1 MNREKSFRILLFSFL
16 LIFGFAFVEFV
27 GGILTNSLAL
37 LSDAGHMFTDAVSLS
52 IALLA
57 QYLVLKVKNKR
68 MTYGLY
74 RLEVLAALVNG
85 VFLLA
90 LVGYI
95 IYEALQRFQN
105 PEPVLGAQ
113 MLIIATLGLIVNLVV
128 GYILFKHSEENIN
141 VKAALLHVIT
151 DTLGSV
157 AAILA
162 GIAILGWKL
171 YIADPILSV
180 AVALLILPS
189 AYNVIKEALH
199 VLLEIA
205 PSHINTEELEK
216 ELLSLEGVKD
226 VHDLHVWSITPGT
239 EILTVHIVIE
249 DTSICNNILKS
260 VEEIAHRYGIKHTTI
275 QLERDGYACVEQ
287 CPLYHGKVEFHHHHH
302 HHEHGHRH

>member
-1 MNREKSFRILLFSFL
+1 MNREKSFKILLFSFL
-16 LIFGFAFVEFV
+16 LIFGFAFVEFI

-85 VFLLA
+85 VFLLG

-113 MLIIATLGLIVNLVV
+113 MLIIAILGLIVNLIV
-128 GYILFKHSEENIN
+128 GYTLFKHSEENIN
-141 VKAALLHVIT
+141 VKAALLHVVT

-162 GIAILGWKL
+162 GIAILGWQL

-180 AVALLILPS
+180 AVSLLILPS
-189 AYNVIKEALH
+189 AYNVIKEALN

-216 ELLSLEGVKD
+216 EILSLEGVKD

-249 DTSICNNILKS
+249 DTSICKNILKN
-260 VEEIAHRYGIKHTTI
+260 VEEIAHRHGIKHTTV
-275 QLERDGYACVEQ
+275 QLEREGYACVEQ

-302 HHEHGHRH
+302 HHEHGH

>member
-1 MNREKSFRILLFSFL
+1 MNRERSFRILLFSFL
-16 LIFGFAFVEFV
+16 LIFGFAFVEFI
-27 GGILTNSLAL
+27 GGVFTNSLAL
-37 LSDAGHMFTDAVSLS
+37 LSDAGHMLTDAVSIF

-74 RLEVLAALVNG
+74 RLEVLAALLNG
-85 VFLLA
+85 VFLLG

-95 IYEALQRFQN
+95 IYEALKRFQN

-113 MLIIATLGLIVNLVV
+113 MLTIATLGLIVNLAV

-141 VKAALLHVIT
+141 VRVALLHVAT
-151 DTLGSV
+151 DTLGSL
-157 AAILA
+157 AAIIA
-162 GIAILGWKL
+162 GIAILVWKL

-180 AVALLILPS
+180 GVALLILPS
-189 AYNVIKEALH
+189 AYSVIKEALG

-216 ELLSLEGVKD
+216 ELLSLKGVKG

-239 EILTVHIVIE
+239 EILTVHIVVE
-249 DTSICNNILKS
+249 DTGICDNILKS
-260 VEEIAHRYGIKHTTI
+260 VENIAHKYGIKHTTI
-275 QLERDGYACVEQ
+275 QLEREGYACVEQ
-287 CPLYHGKVEFHHHHH
+287 CPLYREKVEFHHHHH
-302 HHEHGHRH
+302 HEHEH

>member
-1 MNREKSFRILLFSFL
+1 MGREKSFRVLLFSFF
-16 LIFGFAFVEFV
+16 LIFSFAFVEFI
-27 GGILTNSLAL
+27 GGVLTNSLAL
-37 LSDAGHMFTDAVSLS
+37 LSDAGHMLTDAVSLS

-85 VFLLA
+85 VFLLG

-95 IYEALQRFQN
+95 IYEAIHRFQN
-105 PEPVLGAQ
+105 PERVLGIQ
-113 MLIIATLGLIVNLVV
+113 MLLIATLGLIINLVV
-128 GYILFKHSEENIN
+128 GYALFKHSEGNIN
-141 VKAALLHVIT
+141 VKAALLHVVM
-151 DTLGSV
+151 DTLGSI
-157 AAILA
+157 AAIIA
-162 GIAILGWKL
+162 GIAITGWEL

-189 AYNVIKEALH
+189 AYNVLKEAIN

-205 PSHINTEELEK
+205 PSHINTEELER
-216 ELLSLEGVKD
+216 EILSLQGVKG

-239 EILTVHIVIE
+239 EILTVHIVVE
-249 DTSICNNILKS
+249 DTSVCNNVLKS
-260 VEEIAHRYGIKHTTI
+260 VEEIAHKYGIKHTTV
-275 QLERDGYACVEQ
+275 QLEREGYACMEQ
-287 CPLYHGKVEFHHHHH
+287 CPLYYGRVEFHHHH

>member
-1 MNREKSFRILLFSFL
+1 MNRERSFRILLFSFL

-27 GGILTNSLAL
+27 GGVFTNSLAL
-37 LSDAGHMFTDAVSLS
+37 LSDAGHMLTDALS
-52 IALLA
+52 IFIALLA

-74 RLEVLAALVNG
+74 RLEVLAALLNG
-85 VFLLA
+85 VFLLG

-113 MLIIATLGLIVNLVV
+113 MLTIATLGLIVNLTV

-141 VKAALLHVIT
+141 VRVALLHVAT
-151 DTLGSV
+151 DTLGSL
-157 AAILA
+157 AAIIA
-162 GIAILGWKL
+162 GIAILAWKL

-180 AVALLILPS
+180 GVALLILPS
-189 AYNVIKEALH
+189 AYSVIKEALG

-216 ELLSLEGVKD
+216 ELLSLKGVKG

-239 EILTVHIVIE
+239 EILTVHIVVE
-249 DTSICNNILKS
+249 DTDICDNILKS
-260 VEEIAHRYGIKHTTI
+260 VESIAHKYGIKHTTI
-275 QLERDGYACVEQ
+275 QLEREGYPCVEQ
-287 CPLYHGKVEFHHHHH
+287 CPLYRGKIEFHP
-302 HHEHGHRH
+302 HEHEH